1 MSRSREKNV
10 PNQQDKKRDRP
21 APQNW
26 SRNGSKPRAWAAAFW
41 SLLSIG
47 NVDVSRKRG
56 KNGNG
61 DVVSDKVDGN
71 VRALVDPT
79 VIAVTVT
86 TAVSW
91 SLPATGLLSFSRVP
105 GA

>member
-1 MSRSREKNV
+1 MSRINKTKSVTGLHRRIGHATGPSLGPGPQPFGRCCRLATSMSRSEAKT
-10 PNQQDKKRDRP
+10 
-21 APQNW
+21 
-26 SRNGSKPRAWAAAFW
+26 
-41 SLLSIG
+41 
-47 NVDVSRKRG
+47 
-56 KNGNG
+56 KNGE
-61 DVVSDKVDGN
+61 VVSDEVDGN

>member
-1 MSRSREKNV
+1 MC
-10 PNQQDKKRDRP
+10 PNQQGKDV
-21 APQNW
+21 AGLHPQNC
-26 SRNGSKPRAWAAAFW
+26 SRNGYRPGVWAEAFW

-47 NVDVSRKRG
+47 NVDVSKKRG

-86 TAVSW
+86 KAVSW